1 MAYLS
6 VTCLSLDLSLGQ
18 EGAKELAQ
26 YLLQVTQT
34 YSSTLYRQSSRVAIG
49 HHSGSWKA
57 VITILGSISL
67 VFNQYGQFR
76 SNIDWLIKD
85 AKSVKE
91 YLHETLV
98 KEGLDAQ
105 RILEI
110 KRREC
115 TPDRIRRV
123 FQRIERHKS
132 KLLDIRPRGG
142 LERDKELICNM
153 IARIVREEL
162 THEQDRIM
170 FIQSLDEG
178 FRSAAEGRLGVS
190 PIPVEI
196 LWEGNRNLL
205 PESELRGG
213 LTLKPSSS
221 LAVLEPRED
230 FVFPYPPTIPKE
242 PR

>member
-1 MAYLS
+1 MTYLS
-6 VTCLSLDLSLGQ
+6 VTYLSLDLSLGQ
-18 EGAKELAQ
+18 EDSNELAQ
-26 YLLQVTQT
+26 FLLQVTQT
-34 YSSTLYRQSSRVAIG
+34 YSSTLYRQSARVEID

-132 KLLDIRPRGG
+132 KLLDNRPRSS

-162 THEQDRIM
+162 SHEQDRIIFM
-170 FIQSLDEG
+170 QSLDEG
-178 FRSAAEGRLGVS
+178 FRSAAEDMLGAS
-190 PIPVEI
+190 STPVEI
-196 LWEGNRNLL
+196 RWESNRDLL
-205 PESELRGG
+205 PESELRGE
-213 LTLKPSSS
+213 LTLKSTSSF
-221 LAVLEPRED
+221 AVLEPRED